1 MKNDATY
8 LKYILAMIERIEKA
22 IVSGKEPFLESH
34 LHQDAVL
41 RNLHTITETTQR
53 LTTELKLANPD
64 VEWKTLSAFRNI
76 LVHDY
81 LGIDVELVWTVVTT
95 DIPVFKQRIIEILSG
110 LE

>member
-1 MKNDATY
+1 
-8 LKYILAMIERIEKA
+8 MIDRIENA
-22 IVSGKEPFLESH
+22 IVSGEAAFLKSH

-53 LTTELKLANPD
+53 LTTELKQTNSD

-110 LE
+110 LDQVG

>member
-8 LKYILAMIERIEKA
+8 LRFILAMIERIDNA
-22 IVSGKEPFLESH
+22 IVSGEEAFLKSH

-41 RNLHTITETTQR
+41 RNLQTITETTQR
-53 LTTELKLANPD
+53 LTTGLKQANPD

-95 DIPVFKQRIIEILSG
+95 DIPVFKQRISEILSG

>member
-8 LKYILAMIERIEKA
+8 LKYILAMIDRIEKA
-22 IVSGKEPFLESH
+22 TESGQAEFLQSH
-34 LHQDAVL
+34 LIQDAVL

-81 LGIDVELVWTVVTT
+81 LGIDVELVWTVVTK
-95 DIPVFKQRIIEILSG
+95 DIPAFKERIREILSNK
-110 LE
+110 E